1 MDWNV
6 EFASFQ
12 FIDSGISNNLP
23 KTKILSRLKS
33 RNGQYYINQIVSH
46 SSEYPLAEN
55 VDMRHEWNWFVLG
68 NKFLA
73 DFGCAICGCAR
84 HKGNDVLVFL
94 GPAFSFTHAVVATR
108 IFDIMWKPKK
118 HWCCIKIVSNI
129 EKTVECINTRIKR
142 QTGDLF
148 QFR

>member
-1 MDWNV
+1 
-6 EFASFQ
+6 
-12 FIDSGISNNLP
+12 
-23 KTKILSRLKS
+23 
-33 RNGQYYINQIVSH
+33 
-46 SSEYPLAEN
+46 
-55 VDMRHEWNWFVLG
+55 MRHEWNWFVLG

-73 DFGCAICGCAR
+73 DFECAIYGCAR

-129 EKTVECINTRIKR
+129 EKTVQCNSRSRDRQAIYVNLDKDIIYTLYEISSWKR
-142 QTGDLF
+142 LHLQSLDKFFSRYSRTSLVEQPLIGWVE
-148 QFR
+148 RHT